1 MDKVRENIKK
11 YIVWIICAVV
21 VMFIVVP
28 LIVYGLSEGRKLPV
42 GGTNDWAGFWGGY
55 LGAIMGSVA
64 TIGGVY
70 LTISDD
76 RKKRIEEEKNR
87 SLELQER
94 RRLDIIP
101 YLNTMYYIPKQVDE
115 TEKSNIYFVDY
126 SGEKLRIRYHVT
138 DKYRREIEKPGIYL
152 YVLNYQIKNIGSGSA
167 GGIYIRI
174 NEDIVVSNVALAQ
187 NEIMT
192 LCFLFKVVNLKEKRV
207 RIELTFDDVADI
219 GHYSQEE
226 ILKFETDEQEI
237 CLVREKN
244 LSKPQIIQKS
254 I

>member
-1 MDKVRENIKK
+1 MWDFIKK
-11 YIVWIICAVV
+11 YIIWIICAVILI
-21 VMFIVVP
+21 FIVIP
-28 LIVYGLSEGRKLPV
+28 LIVYGLSEGRILSV

-55 LGAIMGSVA
+55 LGAIMGSMA

-101 YLNTMYYIPKQVDE
+101 YLNTMYYIPKHIDE
-115 TEKSNIYFVDY
+115 IKKSNVYFVDY
-126 SGEKLRIRYHVT
+126 SGEELRIRNHLT

-174 NEDIVVSNVALAQ
+174 NDDIVVRNVALAQ

-207 RIELTFDDVADI
+207 HIKLFFDDIADI
-219 GHYSQEE
+219 GHYNQEE
-226 ILKFETDEQEI
+226 ILKFETDEQGVY
-237 CLVREKN
+237 LVREKN
-244 LSKPQIIQKS
+244 LSKPQIIQKR